1 MKYLCMVGIVA
12 LFGVLL
18 VNSLP
23 DPSTVDNKTY
33 ISDIPEVRI
42 EPINGW
48 YYRLTDTS
56 TGAVCYGLR
65 RSTGNSMSC
74 IKIGSTKLDN

>member
-1 MKYLCMVGIVA
+1 MKYLCMVGFALIV
-12 LFGVLL
+12 VLL
-18 VNSLP
+18 VSSLP
-23 DPSTVDNKTY
+23 DPVLTTDDETY
-33 ISDIPEVRI
+33 ISVIPEVRI